1 MPKQEGDIAPPVL
14 LPTDLT
20 VVARDPDKIAA
31 LPFIADAVRYK
42 GSFDYYP
49 EGLFQWAWTFPD
61 EYLEIIKSTF
71 QPPSAALIAGTLAAY
86 IGWRTYKLQKA
97 SFRRQNEIPEDDQK
111 SIRKII
117 EKIPETKGAIS
128 RLQELMFEH
137 GEVTPIGLV
146 SAALASHLNGRPE
159 QANEKFELFFKS
171 FPIFD
176 PITEALVS
184 VRYAKSLSA
193 AGEFDKAVNRYNA
206 ALDKNLPSR
215 LAATVARECSN
226 VLGQI
231 AWEHP
236 RRAKGWKDLAD
247 MTARLGGSIL
257 EAERLP
263 STGTGT
269 LNPEFL
275 KAAHNEFE
283 ILSDRHGKLDAVDL
297 ENLKRAIRRQAR
309 FSKRTGRNRYTQL
322 AAAYLR
328 FGEPDKALRAASLYE
343 NDAWRGPLELAAN
356 HIVQAQALA
365 NIGQTPEA
373 VAKIDMA
380 STKLSAAST
389 LRLRRAVRFLRAK
402 YDPNEP
408 WLSRVTAYLWPR
420 GYARTFVI
428 AMPSLTL

>member
-20 VVARDPDKIAA
+20 VVARDPEKIAA

-61 EYLEIIKSTF
+61 EYLEIINSAF
-71 QPPSAALIAGTLAAY
+71 LLPSAALIVGVIGAHITWKMY
-86 IGWRTYKLQKA
+86 IQNKVIL
-97 SFRRQNEIPEDDQK
+97 RRQNEISDDDKK
-111 SIRKII
+111 SIRNII
-117 EKIPETKGAIS
+117 EKIPETKEAIS
-128 RLQELMFEH
+128 RLQKLVIRH
-137 GEVTPIGLV
+137 GEVTAVGLI
-146 SAALASHLNGRPE
+146 SAALLSHLSGRPE
-159 QANEKFELFFKS
+159 EANEKFELFIRS

-176 PITEALVS
+176 PIIEALVS

-193 AGEFDKAVNRYNA
+193 AGEFGEAVNRYNA
-206 ALDKNLPSR
+206 ALDKNLPS
-215 LAATVARECSN
+215 LHAATVARECSN

-297 ENLKRAIRRQAR
+297 ENLKRAIKRQAR

-328 FGEPDKALRAASLYE
+328 FGEPAKALRAASLYE

-380 STKLSAAST
+380 STKLSETST
-389 LRLRRAVRFLRAK
+389 QRLRRAVRFLRAK

-408 WLSRVTAYLWPR
+408 FLSRVTAYLWSR
-420 GYARTFVI
+420 GYVRTFVPT
-428 AMPSLTL
+428 MPSLTL